1 MDTEKLYGPYID
13 DGYRTF
19 SERLTRIHD
28 RPYLGV
34 RLPVLKRL
42 AAGLDSIDFPVAYH
56 EDVLLRGFWIARQ
69 KLPFAERRKLL
80 EDHLQYLMTWD
91 EADTLAAALRIGKGE
106 KDEAYAFFSSLLSL
120 PLFRSILRTCTR
132 FALSNQFIS
141 PSLCA
146 PFPIKLSLFPANDLL
161 AIPLLLLLQTL
172 RDPPHRQRDRRL
184 LCAQHIAQQ
193 RSTHV
198 FNARNV
204 ALREQAMRY
213 ARQNPT
219 AHNAEL
225 LMQLRSEE
233 RALRDDCR

>member
-106 KDEAYAFFSSLLSL
+106 KDEAYAFFSSLLSDERVMPRRL
-120 PLFRSILRTCTR
+120 GIVTLMSKRAFYPEKRSGILEAICRADSSEYYISMAVAW
-132 FALSNQFIS
+132 ALSSFYIDS
-141 PSLCA
+141 RDA
-146 PFPIKLSLFPANDLL
+146 EDFFPL
-161 AIPLLLLLQTL
+161 
-172 RDPPHRQRDRRL
+172 
-184 LCAQHIAQQ
+184 
-193 RSTHV
+193 V
-198 FNARNV
+198 
-204 ALREQAMRY
+204 
-213 ARQNPT
+213 
-219 AHNAEL
+219 
-225 LMQLRSEE
+225 SEE
-233 RALRDDCR
+233 TRKRALQKIRDSRRA

>member
-106 KDEAYAFFSSLLSL
+106 KDEAYAFFSSLLSDERVM
-120 PLFRSILRTCTR
+120 P
-132 FALSNQFIS
+132 
-141 PSLCA
+141 
-146 PFPIKLSLFPANDLL
+146 
-161 AIPLLLLLQTL
+161 
-172 RDPPHRQRDRRL
+172 RRL
-184 LCAQHIAQQ
+184 GIVTLMSKRALYPEK
-193 RSTHV
+193 RSGILE
-198 FNARNV
+198 AICRADSSEYYISMAV
-204 ALREQAMRY
+204 AWVLSSFYIDSRD
-213 ARQNPT
+213 
-219 AHNAEL
+219 AEDFFPL
-225 LMQLRSEE
+225 VSEE
-233 RALRDDCR
+233 TRKRALQKIRDSRRS

>member
-42 AAGLDSIDFPVAYH
+42 AAGLDSIDFLVAYH

-80 EDHLQYLMTWD
+80 EDHLQYLMTWG

-106 KDEAYAFFSSLLSL
+106 KDEAYAFFSSLLSDERVM
-120 PLFRSILRTCTR
+120 P
-132 FALSNQFIS
+132 
-141 PSLCA
+141 
-146 PFPIKLSLFPANDLL
+146 
-161 AIPLLLLLQTL
+161 
-172 RDPPHRQRDRRL
+172 RRL
-184 LCAQHIAQQ
+184 GIVTLMSK
-193 RSTHV
+193 R
-198 FNARNV
+198 
-204 ALREQAMRY
+204 ALYPEKRYLIISYLGVTDHREAFDGYY
-213 ARQNPT
+213 ARVDGRSLIMDRDSLLVEQEIF
-219 AHNAEL
+219 ASDGGESVEEAEL
-225 LMQLRSEE
+225 N
-233 RALRDDCR
+233 ALEKGARIAAGMLLKDI